1 MGARGLNRV
10 GIKQRL
16 RELADENH
24 SLAAKMALNLA
35 ESDRLCM
42 RLDALDRA
50 RAERK
55 LGIVRRANRVS

>member
-1 MGARGLNRV
+1 MGARRPNPV
-10 GIKQRL
+10 SIKQRL

-24 SLAAKMALNLA
+24 ALAAKMALNIA

-42 RLDALDRA
+42 RLDALERA

-55 LGIVRRANRVS
+55 LGIIRHTNRVW